1 MITKKVKT
9 KKGNN
14 IKSSILLIIIGIVF
28 AGSVAFLIIS
38 NIHITQKRTELK
50 SQINELQQE
59 ILLLEELKV
68 QYKEGLIKAEELA
81 YWEEKL
87 REQGYK
93 KPGEEAIVI
102 LPSDDNKSEEIGE
115 NKSFWEKLKG
125 FFGM

>member
-1 MITKKVKT
+1 MISKKSKI
-9 KKGNN
+9 KKENN
-14 IKSSILLIIIGIVF
+14 FQSLFVLIIIGVVF
-28 AGSVAFLIIS
+28 VGVMAFLIIS
-38 NIHITQKRTELK
+38 NVHITQKRTELK

-93 KPGEEAIVI
+93 KPGEEAIVV
-102 LPSDDNKSEEIGE
+102 LPSDENKNEDTGE

-125 FFGM
+125 FFGF